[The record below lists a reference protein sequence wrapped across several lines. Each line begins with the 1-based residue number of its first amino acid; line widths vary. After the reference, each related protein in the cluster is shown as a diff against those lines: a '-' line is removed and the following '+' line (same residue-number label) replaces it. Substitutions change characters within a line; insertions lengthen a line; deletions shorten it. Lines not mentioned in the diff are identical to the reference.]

1 VNNLDE
7 EERMRRVVLY
17 MMTSVDGFIAG
28 PDGDLDWMISPDED
42 RQAEGL
48 EQLRAIDTALI
59 GRGVYDEMVAYWP
72 TASGEYADRVNAMP
86 KLVFSRRPEPLAW
99 TNARIVPVDRDA
111 DLVDQV
117 TRLKRQPGKDMVLF
131 GGARLAQAFARL
143 RLVDEYR
150 LCVQPVALG
159 SGRPLFAD
167 LDTRL
172 ALTLTAVRQFP
183 SGAALITYRMPGTS

>member
-1 VNNLDE
+1 
-7 EERMRRVVLY
+7 MRRVVLY

-28 PDGDLDWMISPDED
+28 PDGDLDWMISPDPD

-48 EQLRAIDTALI
+48 EQLHAIDTALI

-72 TASGEYADRVNAMP
+72 TASGEYADRINAMP
-86 KLVFSRRPEPLAW
+86 KLVFSRRPEHLTW
-99 TNARIVPVDRDA
+99 TNARVVPVDGDT

-131 GGARLAQAFARL
+131 GGARLAQAFARW

-159 SGRPLFAD
+159 SGRPLFGD

-172 ALTLTAVRQFP
+172 PLTLTAVRRFP
-183 SGAALITYRMPGTS
+183 SGAALITYRMPETS

>member
-1 VNNLDE
+1 
-7 EERMRRVVLY
+7 MRHVVLY
-17 MMTSVDGFIAG
+17 MMTSVDGFVAG

-48 EQLRAIDTALI
+48 EQLDTIDTALI
-59 GRGVYDEMVAYWP
+59 GRGVYEDMVRYWP
-72 TASGEYADRVNAMP
+72 TASGEYADRINAMP
-86 KLVFSRRPEPLAW
+86 KLVFSHKPEQLRW
-99 TNARIVPVDRDA
+99 TNARVVPVTGDA

-117 TRLKRQPGKDMVLF
+117 QRLKSEPGQDMVLF

-143 RLVDEYR
+143 GLVDEYR

-159 SGRPLFAD
+159 TGRPLFGD
-167 LDTRL
+167 LGTRA

-183 SGAALITYRMPGTS
+183 SGAALITYRMSKSSSAH

>member
-1 VNNLDE
+1 
-7 EERMRRVVLY
+7 MRRVVLY

-28 PDGDLDWMISPDED
+28 PDGDLDWMISPDPD

-72 TASGEYADRVNAMP
+72 TASGEYADRINAMP
-86 KLVFSRRPEPLAW
+86 KLVFSRQPEHLTWA
-99 TNARIVPVDRDA
+99 NARIVPVAGDA

-117 TRLKRQPGKDMVLF
+117 TRLRRQPGKDMVLF

-159 SGRPLFAD
+159 SGSPLFGD

-183 SGAALITYRMPGTS
+183 SGAALVTYRVPETS

>member
-1 VNNLDE
+1 
-7 EERMRRVVLY
+7 MRRVVLY
-17 MMTSVDGFIAG
+17 MMTSVDGFVAG
-28 PDGDLDWMISPDED
+28 SNGDLDWMISPDEG

-48 EQLRAIDTALI
+48 EQLDTIDTALI
-59 GRGVYDEMVAYWP
+59 GRGVYDEMVRYWP

-86 KLVFSRRPEPLAW
+86 KLVFSRRPEHLTW
-99 TNARIVPVDRDA
+99 TNAHIVPVDGDA

-131 GGARLAQAFARL
+131 GGTRLAQSFARL

-159 SGRPLFAD
+159 SGRPLFGD

-183 SGAALITYRMPGTS
+183 SGAALTTYRMPGTR